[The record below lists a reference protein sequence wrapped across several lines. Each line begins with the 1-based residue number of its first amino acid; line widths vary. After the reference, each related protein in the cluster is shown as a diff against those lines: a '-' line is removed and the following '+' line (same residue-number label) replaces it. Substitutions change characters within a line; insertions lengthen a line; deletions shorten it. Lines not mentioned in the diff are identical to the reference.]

1 MARGIKR
8 IKLNFVPIS
17 MLIQNDLEYS
27 GLLIPRLITI
37 RLIRNIL
44 FVLGMYKKID
54 SRSLYKFRIVYSGR
68 KVHSR
73 SCQRIGS

>member
-37 RLIRNIL
+37 RL
-44 FVLGMYKKID
+44 FVTYFLYLEYIKNVN
-54 SRSLYKFRIVYSGR
+54 SPSLCKFRIVYSGR

-73 SCQRIGS
+73 SCQPIGS

>member
-37 RLIRNIL
+37 RLIRIIH
-44 FVLGMYKKID
+44 FVLGM
-54 SRSLYKFRIVYSGR
+54 
-68 KVHSR
+68 
-73 SCQRIGS
+73 